1 MCVCTGC
8 SRSNSWVTRY
18 EREKKKRIFYSSMFV
33 RFLRNEIKNETFCSF
48 FFFFLF
54 LEYFKRTN
62 QKRGKKNS
70 YFFSEILSIQRLRRQ
85 TFFLNYDLIVRSLKK
100 EKKKKKLKELK
111 KLKKKKIKKVETLFS
126 FPELFPYLGRT
137 KRIECTWNEWRV
149 WRRKENDRETDGGQR
164 RRGERRFRRVIGSA
178 GVDAIL
184 SSIPH
189 QPPPGNLYLLSLPR
203 SHPLPPP
210 VLTFRCLSPLKPR
223 IEGATNT
230 ERFIFRKV
238 ETTLRGDRAS
248 ISSNDDLSARFIILY
263 YNLFRFWCEL
273 ILFDI
278 DYFLKI
284 VSLFLRS
291 RDFSNVFQH
300 RP

>member
-1 MCVCTGC
+1 MKLKT
-8 SRSNSWVTRY
+8 
-18 EREKKKRIFYSSMFV
+18 KRFA
-33 RFLRNEIKNETFCSF
+33 LF
-48 FFFFLF
+48 FFFSFFGVFQEDKSEERKKKFLLLF
-54 LEYFKRTN
+54 RNIVYSKTTKTN
-62 QKRGKKNS
+62 FFFELRSYCQESQKR
-70 YFFSEILSIQRLRRQ
+70 
-85 TFFLNYDLIVRSLKK
+85 KK
-100 EKKKKKLKELK
+100 EKKKLKELK

-210 VLTFRCLSPLKPR
+210 VLTFRCLSPLKPC

-248 ISSNDDLSARFIILY
+248 ISSNDDLSARFIILH

>member
-48 FFFFLF
+48 FFFFFFWSISRGQIRREEKKILTSFQKYCLF
-54 LEYFKRTN
+54 KDYEDKL
-62 QKRGKKNS
+62 
-70 YFFSEILSIQRLRRQ
+70 
-85 TFFLNYDLIVRSLKK
+85 FFLNYDLIVRSLKK